1 MFDLSTW
8 ERLSY
13 MVTVIGLPFA
23 IGVFLWQ
30 QRKER
35 LAEEE
40 ALHQRLNAAY
50 TDFLK
55 LVLDN
60 ADLQMLRRRP
70 GGAELS
76 AEQQERRQALFGI
89 LIAIFEQAY
98 VLVYE
103 KRMNRQR
110 QRLWQVWADYMQE
123 WCRRDDFR
131 TALPELLHGEDPE
144 FADYLRRLA
153 GETGRPQPKEVKS

>member
-1 MFDLSTW
+1 MFELQTW

-23 IGVFLWQ
+23 IAVFFWE

-35 LAEEE
+35 QAEEE
-40 ALHQRLNAAY
+40 ALHQRLNTAY

-60 ADLQMLRRRP
+60 ADLYMLRR
-70 GGAELS
+70 GSSAVELS
-76 AEQQERRQALFGI
+76 PEQQERRHALFGI
-89 LIAIFEQAY
+89 LVAIFEQAY

-103 KRMNRQR
+103 ERMNRQR

-144 FADYLRRLA
+144 FAAYLRRLA
-153 GETGRPQPKEVKS
+153 GESGRAQAQETQS

>member
-1 MFDLSTW
+1 MFALETW

-13 MVTVIGLPFA
+13 MVTVFGLPFA
-23 IGVFLWQ
+23 IAVFLWQ

-40 ALHQRLNAAY
+40 ELHQRLNAAY

-70 GGAELS
+70 GSTQLTP
-76 AEQQERRQALFGI
+76 EQEERRFALFGI

-103 KRMNRQR
+103 ERMNRQR

-131 TALPELLHGEDPE
+131 SALSELLRGEDPE
-144 FADYLRRLA
+144 FAAYLRRLA
-153 GETGRPQPKEVKS
+153 EETDRAQRLEVTS

>member
-1 MFDLSTW
+1 MFDLQTW
-8 ERLSY
+8 ELMSY
-13 MVTVIGLPFA
+13 MVTVVGLPFA
-23 IGVFLWQ
+23 IAVFLWQ

-40 ALHQRLNAAY
+40 ELHQRLNAAY

-60 ADLQMLRRRP
+60 ADLQMLRRRS
-70 GGAELS
+70 GTAQLS
-76 AEQQERRQALFGI
+76 PEQEERRHALFGI

-103 KRMNRQR
+103 ERMSRQR

-131 TALPELLHGEDPE
+131 TALPVLLHGEDPE
-144 FADYLRRLA
+144 FAAYMRRLA
-153 GETGRPQPKEVKS
+153 GAAEHAEEVKS

>member
-1 MFDLSTW
+1 MLDLETW
-8 ERLSY
+8 ELMSY
-13 MVTVIGLPFA
+13 MVTVVGLPFA
-23 IGVFLWQ
+23 IAVFLWQ

-40 ALHQRLNAAY
+40 ELHQRLNAAY

-60 ADLQMLRRRP
+60 ADLQMLRRRS
-70 GGAELS
+70 GTAQLS
-76 AEQQERRQALFGI
+76 PEQEERRQALFGI

-103 KRMNRQR
+103 ERMNRQR

-131 TALPELLHGEDPE
+131 AALPILLHGEDPE
-144 FADYLRRLA
+144 FAAYMRRLA
-153 GETGRPQPKEVKS
+153 GATDHAEEVTS

>member
-1 MFDLSTW
+1 MLDLQTW

-40 ALHQRLNAAY
+40 ELHQRLNAAY

-70 GGAELS
+70 SGAELTP
-76 AEQQERRQALFGI
+76 EQLERRQALFGI
-89 LIAIFEQAY
+89 LVAIFEQAY

-103 KRMNRQR
+103 ERMNRQR
-110 QRLWQVWADYMQE
+110 RRLWQVWADYMQE

-131 TALPELLHGEDPE
+131 AALPELLHGEDPE
-144 FADYLRRLA
+144 FAAYLHRLA
-153 GETGRPQPKEVKS
+153 GDTGVTKQETTS

>member
-1 MFDLSTW
+1 
-8 ERLSY
+8 
-13 MVTVIGLPFA
+13 MVTVVGLPFA
-23 IGVFLWQ
+23 IAVFLWQ

-40 ALHQRLNAAY
+40 SHQRLDAVY

-60 ADLQMLRRRP
+60 ADLQMLRRRS
-70 GGAELS
+70 GTAQLS
-76 AEQQERRQALFGI
+76 PEQEERRQALFGI

-103 KRMNRQR
+103 ERMSRQR

-123 WCRRDDFR
+123 WYRRDDFR
-131 TALPELLHGEDPE
+131 TALPMLLHGEDPE
-144 FADYLRRLA
+144 FAAYMRRL
-153 GETGRPQPKEVKS
+153 TGATDHAEEVRS

>member
-1 MFDLSTW
+1 MPSLQTW
-8 ERLSY
+8 ELLSY
-13 MVTVIGLPFA
+13 MVTVLGLPFA
-23 IGVFLWQ
+23 IGVFLWE

-35 LAEEE
+35 QAEEE
-40 ALHQRLNAAY
+40 ELHQRLNAAY

-60 ADLQMLRRRP
+60 ADLQMLRARS
-70 GGAELS
+70 GGVELTP
-76 AEQQERRQALFGI
+76 EQQERRHALFGI
-89 LIAIFEQAY
+89 LVAIFEQAY

-103 KRMNRQR
+103 KHMSHQR

-123 WCRRDDFR
+123 WCRREDFR
-131 TALPELLHGEDPE
+131 SALPELLHGEDPE

-153 GETGRPQPKEVKS
+153 GAADRAQAQEVTT

>member
-1 MFDLSTW
+1 MFDLQTW
-8 ERLSY
+8 ELMSY
-13 MVTVIGLPFA
+13 MVTVVGLPFA
-23 IGVFLWQ
+23 IAVFLWQ

-40 ALHQRLNAAY
+40 ELHQRLNAAY

-60 ADLQMLRRRP
+60 ADLQMLRRRS
-70 GGAELS
+70 GTAQLS
-76 AEQQERRQALFGI
+76 PEQEERRQALFGI

-103 KRMNRQR
+103 ERMSRQR

-131 TALPELLHGEDPE
+131 TALPMLLHGEDPE
-144 FADYLRRLA
+144 FAAYMRRLA
-153 GETGRPQPKEVKS
+153 GANDHAE

>member
-1 MFDLSTW
+1 MFDLQTW
-8 ERLSY
+8 ELMSY
-13 MVTVIGLPFA
+13 MVTVVGLPFA
-23 IGVFLWQ
+23 IAEFLRQ

-40 ALHQRLNAAY
+40 ELHQRLNAAY

-60 ADLQMLRRRP
+60 ADLQMLRRRS
-70 GGAELS
+70 GTAQLS
-76 AEQQERRQALFGI
+76 PEQEERRQALFGI

-103 KRMNRQR
+103 ERMSRQR

-131 TALPELLHGEDPE
+131 TALPMLLHGEDPE
-144 FADYLRRLA
+144 FAAYMRRLA
-153 GETGRPQPKEVKS
+153 GANDHAE